1 MRIKKKL
8 EEVHKCDNSCRL
20 YNLCCFSGRY
30 GKKISKIF
38 LRPSDFEVQ
47 GNIFSPTTTPN
58 EMEEDLRDGWMN
70 G

>member
-1 MRIKKKL
+1 MLLFRQ
-8 EEVHKCDNSCRL
+8 VW
-20 YNLCCFSGRY
+20 
-30 GKKISKIF
+30 KKISQIF

-58 EMEEDLRDGWMN
+58 EMEEDLQDGWMN